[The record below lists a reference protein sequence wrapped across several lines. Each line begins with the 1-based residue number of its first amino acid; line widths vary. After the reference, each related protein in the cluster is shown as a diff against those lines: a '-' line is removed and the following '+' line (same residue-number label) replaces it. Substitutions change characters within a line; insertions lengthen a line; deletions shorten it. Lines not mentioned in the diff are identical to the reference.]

1 MESHWLIINYAI
13 DPFLFVCLWKWKRLL
28 ALNHHHETK
37 MKGGRRGGREDIGS
51 WEEEK
56 EGRRDERKEGRHI
69 FVFKVNPR
77 NHK

>member
-37 MKGGRRGGREDIGS
+37 RKGGRRGGREDIGS
-51 WEEEK
+51 WDYKDLEPFK
-56 EGRRDERKEGRHI
+56 EH
-69 FVFKVNPR
+69 
-77 NHK
+77 